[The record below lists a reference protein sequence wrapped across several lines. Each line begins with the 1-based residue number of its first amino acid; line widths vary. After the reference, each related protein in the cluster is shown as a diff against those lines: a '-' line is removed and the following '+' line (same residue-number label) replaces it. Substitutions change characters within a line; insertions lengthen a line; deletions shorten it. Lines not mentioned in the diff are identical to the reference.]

1 MGKSER
7 IDGLPTE
14 DELMQLPRWAR
25 VAFAARCAERVR
37 PLFRHYWAD
46 APEEY
51 VRAVD
56 EAVTLAKRAATASR
70 RDGRFRAAVRVAAA
84 AADGA
89 ANAAE
94 QACNYADSASV
105 SAAFAASF
113 AADAAF
119 QAPSRRTRPGHVAD
133 AVGAASSAA
142 RIAGVG
148 TYTNLAMRRDFA
160 LLSALAEREGWTDET
175 AVDPDLLGPLWAEG
189 EPEGWP
195 EDAREERAGDSTFA
209 VRFEFP
215 DGTPRDEIVAYI
227 SEFTK
232 RMDALAKSSG
242 VSGIIPKRVDARRG
256 TRIGVPS

>member
-1 MGKSER
+1 MGESER

-14 DELMQLPRWAR
+14 DELMQLPHWAR
-25 VAFAARCAERVR
+25 VAFAARCAERVL
-37 PLFRHYWAD
+37 PLFRYFWAEATED
-46 APEEY
+46 HL
-51 VRAVD
+51 RAVD
-56 EAVTLAKRAATASR
+56 AAVVFAKRAASQANVYAATAAAR
-70 RDGRFRAAVRVAAA
+70 VAVDVAEAKFAAAEGRSITSAAAAASVAAA
-84 AADGA
+84 A
-89 ANAAE
+89 
-94 QACNYADSASV
+94 Y
-105 SAAFAASF
+105 
-113 AADAAF
+113 
-119 QAPSRRTRPGHVAD
+119 AD
-133 AVGAASSAA
+133 AVGAAAHAA
-142 RIAGVG
+142 DAAHDAAYAAYTAAGAGSYTVIA
-148 TYTNLAMRRDFA
+148 MCRDYE
-160 LLSALAEREGWTDET
+160 LLRALAEREGWTDES

-242 VSGIIPKRVDARRG
+242 GSGIIPKRVDARRG